1 MEACMP
7 RLPLL
12 LLGLLLGWLTA
23 CATVGT
29 RSNAQVAFEHG
40 LSLFQRGQYAEAIP
54 LFQEATQLDP
64 DFGQAYLYLGRSYL
78 NLGQWGNAIPVLR
91 TAFRLA
97 PEASKQE
104 VTQLLLDALLGGA
117 TAALKTGGFREAV
130 GLLKEAL
137 GLAPHAQ
144 HLLPPLV
151 EALSGLGGQLLAQG
165 QLRDAIGAFTEA
177 TQLAPQQVDAYVG
190 LARAWWQQGELFKAL
205 AVVQDRAPPGAERQ
219 HHASPA
225 APVAGTLRHGVKNRT
240 VANTWPMVGSASCDY
255 ISTSWLMM
263 PSAALPQLRIRRFPE
278 KLLLC

>member
-12 LLGLLLGWLTA
+12 LLGLVLGWLTA
-23 CATVGT
+23 CATVGI

-40 LSLFQRGQYAEAIP
+40 LNLFQRGQYAEAIP

-64 DFGQAYLYLGRSYL
+64 QFGQAYLYLGRSYL

-97 PEASKQE
+97 PEASKHE
-104 VTQLLLDALLGGA
+104 ITQLLLDALLGGA

-130 GLLKEAL
+130 GLLHEAL

-151 EALSGLGGQLLAQG
+151 EALIVLGGQLLSQG
-165 QLRDAIGAFTEA
+165 QLRDAISAFTEA

-190 LARAWWQQGELFKAL
+190 LARALWQQGALLQAL
-205 AVVQDRAPPGAERQ
+205 AAVQTALRLAPNNSQVRA
-219 HHASPA
+219 
-225 APVAGTLRHGVKNRT
+225 
-240 VANTWPMVGSASCDY
+240 
-255 ISTSWLMM
+255 
-263 PSAALPQLRIRRFPE
+263 
-278 KLLLC
+278 LLHQWQGR

>member
-23 CATVGT
+23 CATVGI

-54 LFQEATQLDP
+54 LLQEATQLDP

-97 PEASKQE
+97 PEASQHE

-130 GLLKEAL
+130 GLLQEAL
-137 GLAPHAQ
+137 GLAPRAQ

-151 EALSGLGGQLLAQG
+151 EALIGLGGQLLAQG
-165 QLRDAIGAFTEA
+165 QLRDAIGALTEA

-190 LARAWWQQGELFKAL
+190 LARALWQQGELFKAL
-205 AVVQDRAPPGAERQ
+205 AVVQTALRLAPNDSTVRALL
-219 HHASPA
+219 H
-225 APVAGTLRHGVKNRT
+225 
-240 VANTWPMVGSASCDY
+240 
-255 ISTSWLMM
+255 
-263 PSAALPQLRIRRFPE
+263 QLQGR
-278 KLLLC
+278 